1 MIEQAQLTAQKE
13 AKWRAEFEKLGRET
27 VRVAII
33 RGQGFSPDRK
43 RELAILWLREKE
55 AAAESRERDAHWY
68 AKWTWDAAFAAVVLT
83 AIGILIALGIV
94 RL

>member
-1 MIEQAQLTAQKE
+1 MQPNDKEE

-27 VRVAII
+27 VRVAIY

-43 RELAILWLREKE
+43 LAILWLREKE
-55 AAAESRERDAHWY
+55 AAAESREREAHWY
-68 AKWTWDAAFAAVVLT
+68 LKWTFDAAIAAAVL
-83 AIGILIALGIV
+83 AFLSLIAMLIA

>member
-1 MIEQAQLTAQKE
+1 MIEQAQLTAQEE

-33 RGQGFSPDRK
+33 RGQGFSPRK

>member
-1 MIEQAQLTAQKE
+1 MIEQAQLTAQEE
-13 AKWRAEFEKLGRET
+13 AKWRAEFKKLGRET

-33 RGQGFSPDRK
+33 SGQGFSPDRK

>member
-1 MIEQAQLTAQKE
+1 MRSLKSWAERPCASRSFA
-13 AKWRAEFEKLGRET
+13 AKASG
-27 VRVAII
+27 
-33 RGQGFSPDRK
+33 PRK

>member
-1 MIEQAQLTAQKE
+1 MIEQAQLTAQEE

>member
-1 MIEQAQLTAQKE
+1 VSAMQPNDKEE

-27 VRVAII
+27 VRVAIY

-43 RELAILWLREKE
+43 LAILWLREKE
-55 AAAESRERDAHWY
+55 AAAESREREAHWY
-68 AKWTWDAAFAAVVLT
+68 LKWTFDAAIAAAVL
-83 AIGILIALGIV
+83 AFLSLIAMLIA

>member
-1 MIEQAQLTAQKE
+1 MIEQAQLTAQEE

-33 RGQGFSPDRK
+33 RGQGLSPDRK

>member
-1 MIEQAQLTAQKE
+1 MRPRAQPSDTEE

-27 VRVAII
+27 VRVAIY

-55 AAAESRERDAHWY
+55 AATEQRERADHWY
-68 AKWTWDAAFAAVVLT
+68 LKWTFVAAVLAAMVAFIIL
-83 AIGILIALGIV
+83 ALILIA

>member
-1 MIEQAQLTAQKE
+1 MRPHAQPSDTE
-13 AKWRAEFEKLGRET
+13 EGKWRAEFEKLGRET
-27 VRVAII
+27 VRVAIY

-55 AAAESRERDAHWY
+55 AATEERERAARWY
-68 AKWTWDAAFAAVVLT
+68 LKWTFVAAVLAAMVALIT
-83 AIGILIALGIV
+83 LALILIA

>member
-1 MIEQAQLTAQKE
+1 VSAMQPNDKEE

-27 VRVAII
+27 VRVAIY

-55 AAAESRERDAHWY
+55 AAAESREREAHWY
-68 AKWTWDAAFAAVVLT
+68 LKWTFDAAIAAAVL
-83 AIGILIALGIV
+83 AFLSLIAMLIA